1 MQSAPDE
8 NRTILRIRGLF
19 CSINGMQVLNE
30 TDLDIEQG
38 KITALFGDSGTGKTT
53 FLKILSLLFREDPA
67 YEVTGKV
74 FFGRSGAE
82 EDILSVKDD
91 LWRIRRKIV
100 YISQVPNPL
109 QMSILK
115 NVEFPLI
122 LQGVKDK
129 VLLRDKAVSALKA
142 VHLYDEVKDRLNS
155 SANGLSGGQKQK
167 LCIARALTLDP
178 EIILLDE
185 PTSSLDSTNRL
196 LIEELIKD
204 LGSDYTMIVVS
215 HDRDQIRRTADN
227 CFECSD
233 GKISRSQIR

>member
-1 MQSAPDE
+1 MISKSE
-8 NRTILRIRGLF
+8 EKGVILRIEDLC
-19 CSINGMQVLNE
+19 CSINKIPVLNNV
-30 TDLDIEQG
+30 DLKINQG
-38 KITALFGDSGTGKTT
+38 EITALFGDSGTGKTT
-53 FLKILSLLFREDPA
+53 LLKILSLLFREDPA

-74 FFGRSGAE
+74 FFGKNGG

-91 LWRIRRKIV
+91 LWKIRRRIV

-129 VLLRDKAVSALKA
+129 VQLKDKAVSALKA

-178 EIILLDE
+178 EVILLDE
-185 PTSSLDSTNRL
+185 PTSSLDTTNKL
-196 LIEELIKD
+196 LIEDLIKE
-204 LGSDYTMIVVS
+204 LGSNYSMIVVS
-215 HDRDQIRRTADN
+215 HDRDQIKRIADS
-227 CFECSD
+227 CYECRD
-233 GKISRSQIR
+233 GKILISQI